1 MLKTFKD
8 LEFMPHSMSPLFGYR
23 ACEQFDNGYGVSV
36 VTGTCAYT
44 TKGTYELA
52 ITDEEGG
59 LVYDTPI
66 TDDVIGHLPPEEVS
80 TIMKEVQ
87 ELPKRKKDE

>member
-8 LEFMPHSMSPLFGYR
+8 LEFMPHSMSPLLGYR

-36 VTGTCAYT
+36 VNGTMAYT

-52 ITDEEGG
+52 ITDEEGT

-66 TDDVIGHLPPEEVS
+66 ADDVIGHLPPEEVS

-87 ELPKRKKDE
+87 KLPKRKKDE